1 MMSNA
6 SNYNLSKVRHSFI
19 IINIVIVVVT
29 DETGS
34 MRIIL
39 KTPNISGI
47 SMTGQHSRS

>member
-6 SNYNLSKVRHSFI
+6 SNYNLSKVRHPFI
-19 IINIVIVVVT
+19 IINIVVIVT